1 MARNNASQIES
12 PPNSSSQ
19 TFTIRVDGRLVG
31 VTRYG
36 TDDGGRTHFELVG
49 MAEQPEATVRDVF
62 PTDRGYVKNGDV
74 YAVTAETVT
83 EDFKNWEWERVGTLE
98 SSLLRVSGR

>member
-1 MARNNASQIES
+1 MARNGASQIES
-12 PPNSSSQ
+12 PPNSSSDK
-19 TFTIRVDGRLVG
+19 FTIHVAGRLIG

-36 TDDGGRTHFELVG
+36 PDEAGRTHFELVASG
-49 MAEQPEATVRDVF
+49 GQPGGDYRDVF

-74 YAVTAETVT
+74 YAVTPETAAEDS
-83 EDFKNWEWERVGTLE
+83 ENWEWERVGALE